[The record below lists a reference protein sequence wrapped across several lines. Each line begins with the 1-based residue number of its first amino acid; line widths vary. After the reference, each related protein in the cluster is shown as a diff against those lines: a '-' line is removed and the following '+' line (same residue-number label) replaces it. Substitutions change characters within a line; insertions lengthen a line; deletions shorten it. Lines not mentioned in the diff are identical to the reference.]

1 MLEGSFAPFVPAILT
16 ERLVRGGVEVAGP
29 DGWRTSGAVLVI
41 DITGFTAL
49 TERLAER
56 GPGGAEALAGILNAS
71 FGDVIDRIRAHGG
84 DVVSFAGDAIL
95 AVWPTT
101 PNTTAAAVI
110 AAATS
115 ALESQRTL
123 EARPPVQ
130 GVHVRARAGIAIGAI
145 WVGVVGGVRDEW
157 RWVVGGPPLGG
168 AGAAASAASPGEL
181 VLTAAAASAGGLSGA
196 TVEDGSDH
204 VVVTTIDRPALAD
217 RDSGDDGADAPAHPS
232 EDLLAAFLPRELV
245 SRVRAGQTGWLAE
258 FRRLTVLFVGIRN
271 LDTDAPGALNLAQ
284 TAFSSA
290 QAIIDHYDGS
300 LNQIVDDDKGLT
312 LVAAWGL
319 PDRTHEDDPARGTLA
334 ARAIVDALT
343 DLGLT
348 VGAGVT
354 TGRAFTGIRG
364 SAERCEYAMVGD
376 VVNLAA
382 RLMQSSAG
390 EVRCDTTTARAATA
404 RLAAA
409 RLAVSSLGALQLK
422 GKAGGIEAFRVD
434 AETAGESVRPAPRE
448 SGRRTMVGRTAEW
461 ATLTDRVERFAADGH
476 GGVVVIEGEPG
487 VGKSE
492 IVAHLVA
499 EPPASVRYHV
509 GEADA
514 IERSTAYYVWRRP
527 LLELLDV
534 DGTDRS
540 AVEAAILASLA
551 DDPALLERAPLLDAI
566 LPIELTA
573 TPLIASL
580 EADVR
585 ADAIRDLA
593 IQLIST
599 ATNAGPRVIVLED
612 VHWADSSSWALLLAV
627 ARRVPGVLLVLST
640 RPMGTGAPPEFARS
654 LAEPGAE
661 RIALGPLGAEAAET
675 LVCHAL
681 GVNALPPGV
690 GGFIEERAE
699 GNPFFSE
706 QLAYALRDAGHLI
719 VTGETCRLAV
729 GVTDLRDL
737 DVPDSVH
744 GVIAGRIDGLSPSEQ
759 LTLKVASVIGRL
771 FRVGILSDVHPLD
784 DARGSVIEE
793 LDRAAGLDL
802 TRLETP
808 DPDLAYLFTHVIT
821 QEVAYELLVY
831 AQRRPLH
838 RAVAEWYEA
847 HVTDLEPLVPLLA
860 HHWSRAGVTEKALHY
875 LGRAGEQALQN
886 YANAEAL
893 GFLGEALALDEA
905 DGRPTAASTRA
916 DWERWTGIALVKSA
930 RYREALPHFEACLE
944 LLGAPNPR
952 GRIRRSLSIGRHLGL
967 QAWRRIHHRQIRA
980 AERDRALA
988 ISECHRYLS
997 EVSYW
1002 RNDLFRMVHAML
1014 ASLNHAEPAGDSKEG
1029 VVAFA
1034 SVAFLFGLVQLHP
1047 IARSYRRLTD
1057 AASARVG
1064 NADAAGYAAE
1074 LEGVY
1079 SLVVADW
1086 AAAHRVA
1093 ERGISIFREIGDRM
1107 RWHTCHAI
1115 IGFAYLHQGQFDLAE
1130 ANVREAV
1137 TAIGPEGLLQ
1147 NRLWS
1152 LAGVVA
1158 TDLAQDRLDLEVVDQ
1173 LAGLM
1178 GPVIHHSD
1186 EILLRG
1192 LVAKARARAGDSAAA
1207 MVNALAVP
1215 PLVDAFPPPSYHTML
1230 GIEGAAEV
1238 LIDRWAAAPTDR
1250 EARRLARHAI
1260 TGFRRFALFNHAG
1273 RPRVALFDGRAH
1285 LIEGDVA
1292 RARRAWERARS
1303 IATRMDMPYEH
1314 ALADIELAASYPA
1327 GSAERIEAVEQ
1338 ALANLEPHGGH
1349 FDAAR
1354 ARALLVGPVAGVDAV
1369 SAVDADDAVDADAV
1383 DADAVSGDAVSAER
1397 AGTAA
1402 G

>member
-16 ERLVRGGVEVAGP
+16 ERLVRGGMEVAGP
-29 DGWRTSGAVLVI
+29 DGWRTSGVVLVI
-41 DITGFTAL
+41 DITGFMAL
-49 TERLAER
+49 TERLAEH
-56 GPGGAEALAGILNAS
+56 GPGGAETLAGILNAS

-84 DVVSFAGDAIL
+84 DVVSFAGDAVI

-101 PNTTAAAVI
+101 PDATAAAVN

-115 ALESQRTL
+115 ALESQRIL
-123 EARPPVQ
+123 EARPPVE
-130 GVHVRARAGIAIGAI
+130 GVQVRARAGIAIGAI
-145 WVGVVGGVRDEW
+145 WVGVVGGVRNEW

-168 AGAAASAASPGEL
+168 AGAAAAHARPGEL
-181 VLTAAAASAGGLSGA
+181 VLTAAAASASGLSGPS
-196 TVEDGSDH
+196 VEDSSDH
-204 VVVTTIDRPALAD
+204 VVVTTIDRPTVPD
-217 RDSGDDGADAPAHPS
+217 RDVTTADARAHPS

-271 LDTDAPGALNLAQ
+271 LDADAPDALNLAQ
-284 TAFSSA
+284 TAFRSA
-290 QAIIDHYDGS
+290 QSIIDRYDGS

-319 PDRTHEDDPARGTLA
+319 PDRTHEDDPARGALA

-343 DLGLT
+343 DLGLI

-364 SAERCEYAMVGD
+364 SAARCEYAMVGD

-390 EVRCDTTTARAATA
+390 EVRCDTTTVRAATA
-404 RLAAA
+404 RLTAA

-422 GKAGGIEAFRVD
+422 GKASGIEAFRVE
-434 AETAGESVRPAPRE
+434 AETAGETARPAARQG
-448 SGRRTMVGRTAEW
+448 GRRTMVGRAAEW
-461 ATLTDRVERFAADGH
+461 ATLTARLEQFAADGR

-492 IVAHLVA
+492 IVAQLLA
-499 EPPASVRYHV
+499 EPQASVRYHV

-540 AVEAAILASLA
+540 AVEAAIRASLEE
-551 DDPALLERAPLLDAI
+551 DPALLERAPLLNAI
-566 LPIELTA
+566 LPIELA
-573 TPLIASL
+573 VTPLVASL

-593 IQLIST
+593 IRLITT

-612 VHWADSSSWALLLAV
+612 LHWADSSSWALVLAV
-627 ARRVPGVLLVLST
+627 VRRVPSVLLVLST
-640 RPMGTGAPPEFARS
+640 RPMGAGAPPEFARS
-654 LAEPGAE
+654 LAEPGAR
-661 RIALGPLGAEAAET
+661 RISLGPLAAGDVDA
-675 LVCHAL
+675 LVCHSL
-681 GVNALPPGV
+681 GVDALPPGV

-729 GVTDLRDL
+729 GVTDLRHL

-744 GVIAGRIDGLSPSEQ
+744 GVIAARIDGLSPSEQ

-784 DARGSVIEE
+784 DARSSVIEE
-793 LDRAAGLDL
+793 LERAAGLDL

-821 QEVAYELLVY
+821 QEVAYDLLVY

-838 RAVAEWYEA
+838 QAVAEWYEA
-847 HVTDLEPLVPLLA
+847 HVADLEPLVPLLA
-860 HHWSRAGVTEKALHY
+860 HHWSRAGVTEKALRY

-905 DGRPTAASTRA
+905 GGRRTAASTRA

-967 QAWRRIHHRQIRA
+967 QAWRRIHHGQIRA

-1014 ASLNHAEPAGDSKEG
+1014 ASLNHAEPAGDSKEE

-1064 NADAAGYAAE
+1064 NPDAAGYAAE

-1079 SLVVADW
+1079 HLVVADW
-1086 AAAHRVA
+1086 AAGHRTA
-1093 ERGISIFREIGDRM
+1093 ERGIAIFREIGDRM

-1115 IGFAYLHQGQFDLAE
+1115 SGFAYLHQGRFDLAG
-1130 ANVREAV
+1130 ANAREAV
-1137 TAIGPEGLLQ
+1137 IAVGPEGLIQ

-1152 LAGVVA
+1152 LAAVVA
-1158 TDLAQDRLDLEVVDQ
+1158 TDLAQDRLDLRVADE
-1173 LAGLM
+1173 LAGLL
-1178 GPVIHHSD
+1178 GPEVHHSD

-1192 LVAKARARAGDSAAA
+1192 VVAKAHARAGDSTAA
-1207 MVNALAVP
+1207 MVHALAVP

-1238 LIDRWAAAPTDR
+1238 LIDHWAAAPTDR

-1260 TGFRRFALFNHAG
+1260 TGFRRFARFNHAG
-1273 RPRVALFDGRAH
+1273 RPRVAMFDGRAH

-1292 RARRAWERARS
+1292 RARRDWERARS
-1303 IATRMDMPYEH
+1303 IAARLDMPYEA
-1314 ALADIELAASYPA
+1314 ALADIELATSHAA
-1327 GSAERIEAVEQ
+1327 GSVERSVAAAR
-1338 ALANLEPHGGH
+1338 ALANLEPHGAH

-1354 ARALLVGPVAGVDAV
+1354 ARALLARPVG
-1369 SAVDADDAVDADAV
+1369 
-1383 DADAVSGDAVSAER
+1383 
-1397 AGTAA
+1397 T
-1402 G
+1402 